1 MPYELDLSRD
11 DFEFLPRFDTHL
23 MHGAPALRTYLL
35 FFGKPVFHRLHGEA
49 REHGL
54 ATTLLLAALVG
65 DLLYSGLGQKG
76 IGYYLG
82 FIEKPWLIG
91 VGPLAGSS
99 KPALLAQAE
108 LLLIPIDLG
117 SQFSNQL
124 FQLLV
129 FLSELSRFVG

>member
-35 FFGKPVFHRLHGEA
+35 FFGRPVFHRLHGEA

-76 IGYYLG
+76 IGYRLG
-82 FIEKPWLIG
+82 FIEKAAADRDRSARWKLQTG
-91 VGPLAGSS
+91 AVGSGGTAPHT
-99 KPALLAQAE
+99 
-108 LLLIPIDLG
+108 
-117 SQFSNQL
+117 N
-124 FQLLV
+124 
-129 FLSELSRFVG
+129 